1 MILPMIEVQLI
12 GPRDLL
18 PAALAFLQG
27 QGVLQLRT
35 PEPGRRPDGAALV
48 HPCDVR
54 ADAAAVEARL
64 EEGIARAG
72 DLAARLPPARPGPMA
87 EPLPDPSSPAFL
99 ERLGRLDGE
108 VAALEARRAALQDE
122 REVTARFERLVIA
135 LAPIRHG
142 LDPALH
148 PQIHGLVLRR
158 DPTALALL
166 EGEVRR
172 MSGGA
177 CDVVSR
183 PLDAANVGVL
193 VTVPRAASDELSALL
208 FERGVDEVKLP
219 PGYAGKS
226 LLDVLL
232 LLAARGREIPAEL
245 AAVDEALSAL
255 AASLGPALAGAD
267 RAARAALG
275 RLRATGRCGATRFA
289 FVVAGWMPED
299 ELEAL
304 RERAAG
310 ALGGRVT
317 VLASRPP
324 PVRWDEVPVVLSNR
338 RVARP
343 FQILLALLPL
353 PRYGSVDPTPYL
365 AVFFPLFF
373 GLVLG
378 DVAFGLVGIAVAL
391 LARARGWGG
400 RTGRDVAEVVL
411 GCSASA
417 LAFGVLYG
425 EALGE
430 LGEHLGLH
438 PVLLDRR
445 RAMRSFLWL
454 ALAVGGAHVTVGMVL
469 GIVSSL
475 RAGHRR
481 HAVGRTA
488 RLGLL
493 LAGAASIGAIAS
505 VLPRAALLPAVA
517 AVGALLVVAV
527 GADGFLA
534 ALDLV
539 LALGNV
545 LSYARLMA
553 LGLASVMLA
562 EVANLVAGALR
573 PAALGVALGVLLHA
587 VNFTL
592 GLVSPAI
599 AALRLHY
606 VEFFEKFYD
615 EGGRPYRP
623 FALA

>member
-1 MILPMIEVQLI
+1 VILPMVEVQLV

-18 PAALAFLQG
+18 PRVLAFLQDE
-27 QGVLQLRT
+27 GVLELRT
-35 PEPGRRPDGAALV
+35 PEPGARPDGTPLV
-48 HPCDVR
+48 RPCDVR
-54 ADAAAVEARL
+54 ADAAEIEARL
-64 EEGIARAG
+64 GEALARTAE
-72 DLAARLPPARPGPMA
+72 LAARLPPARPGPA
-87 EPLPDPSSPAFL
+87 PESLPDPSTPAFL
-99 ERLGRLDGE
+99 ERLGAIEGE
-108 VAALEARRAALQDE
+108 VAELEARRAALQDE
-122 REVTARFERLVIA
+122 REATVRFERLVVA
-135 LAPIRHG
+135 LAPLRHG
-142 LDPALH
+142 LDPALQ
-148 PQIHGLVLRR
+148 PQIHGLVLRN

-166 EGEVRR
+166 DGEVRR
-172 MSGGA
+172 ISGGV

-208 FERGVDEVKLP
+208 FDRGVDEVKLP

-232 LLAARGREIPAEL
+232 LLAARARAIPAEL
-245 AAVDEALSAL
+245 AAADEAFAAR
-255 AASLGPALAGAD
+255 AASLGPALADAAS
-267 RAARAALG
+267 AARAALG

-289 FVVAGWMPED
+289 FVVAGWMPE
-299 ELEAL
+299 ERLPAL
-304 RERAAG
+304 REGAAS
-310 ALGGRVT
+310 AFAGRVT
-317 VLASRPP
+317 VLASRPAP
-324 PVRWDEVPVVLSNR
+324 ARWGEVPVVLRNR
-338 RVARP
+338 RLARP

-353 PRYGSVDPTPYL
+353 PRYGSIDPTPYL

-378 DVAFGLVGIAVAL
+378 DVAFGIAGIAVAL
-391 LARARGWGG
+391 LARVRGWGG
-400 RTGRDVAEVVL
+400 RTGRDVAAVVL
-411 GCSASA
+411 GCSISA

-430 LGEHLGLH
+430 LGAHVGLH
-438 PVLLDRR
+438 PVVLDRR
-445 RAMRSFLWL
+445 RAILSFLWL
-454 ALAVGGAHVTVGMVL
+454 ALAIGAAHVVIGMVL
-469 GIVSSL
+469 GVVASL
-475 RAGHRR
+475 HAGSRR
-481 HAVGRTA
+481 HAIGRAA

-493 LAGAASIGAIAS
+493 LAGGAAIGAIAGL
-505 VLPRAALLPAVA
+505 LPRAALLPTLA

-527 GADGFLA
+527 AADGFLA

-562 EVANLVAGALR
+562 EVANLVAGTLR
-573 PAALGVALGVLLHA
+573 PAALGVALSVLLHA

-592 GLVSPAI
+592 GLISPAI

-615 EGGRPYRP
+615 EGGQPYRP

>member
-1 MILPMIEVQLI
+1 MAEVQLV

-18 PAALAFLQG
+18 PAALAFLQD

-35 PEPGRRPDGAALV
+35 PDPGARPDGTALV
-48 HPCDVR
+48 RPCAVR
-54 ADAAAVEARL
+54 PDAVEVEARL
-64 EEGIARAG
+64 EAALRRAG
-72 DLAARLPPARPGPMA
+72 DLAARLPPARPGPA
-87 EPLPDPSSPAFL
+87 VEELPEPSAPAFL
-99 ERLGRLDGE
+99 ERLAVLEGE
-108 VAALEARRAALQDE
+108 VASLEARRAALLEE
-122 REVTARFERLVIA
+122 REATARFERLVIA

-142 LDPALH
+142 LDPSLS
-148 PQIHGLVLRR
+148 PQIHGLVLRK
-158 DPTALALL
+158 DPAALALL

-172 MSGGA
+172 ISGGV

-183 PLDAANVGVL
+183 PLDAENVGVL
-193 VTVPRAASDELSALL
+193 VTVPGAASHELSALL

-226 LLDVLL
+226 LLDVLM
-232 LLAARGREIPAEL
+232 LLASRGRAIPVEMAG
-245 AAVDEALSAL
+245 VDEALASR
-255 AASLGPALAGAD
+255 AASLGPGLDEAV
-267 RAARAALG
+267 RAARAALE
-275 RLRATGRCGATRFA
+275 RLRATGKCGATRFA
-289 FVVAGWMPED
+289 FVVAGWVPE
-299 ELEAL
+299 ERLAAL
-304 RERAAG
+304 REGAARAFA
-310 ALGGRVT
+310 GRVT
-317 VLASRPP
+317 VLASRPSP
-324 PVRWDEVPVVLSNR
+324 RRWGEVPVVLRNR
-338 RVARP
+338 RLTRP

-373 GLVLG
+373 GVVLG
-378 DVAFGLVGIAVAL
+378 DVAFGLVGIALAL

-400 RTGRDVAEVVL
+400 RTGRDVAAVVL
-411 GCSASA
+411 GCSISA

-430 LGEHLGLH
+430 LGTHLGLH
-438 PVLLDRR
+438 PVVLDRR
-445 RAMRSFLWL
+445 KAILSFLWL
-454 ALAVGGAHVTVGMVL
+454 ALAIGGAHVVIGMVL
-469 GIVSSL
+469 GVVSSL

-481 HAVGRTA
+481 HALGRA
-488 RLGLL
+488 AKLGLL
-493 LAGAASIGAIAS
+493 LASAGAIGAIAG
-505 VLPRAALLPAVA
+505 VLPRGALLPALVA
-517 AVGALLVVAV
+517 AGVLLVVGVASE
-527 GADGFLA
+527 GFMA

-573 PAALGVALGVLLHA
+573 PAALGIVLSVLLHA

-592 GLVSPAI
+592 GLISPAI

-615 EGGRPYRP
+615 EGGLPYRP